1 MTSDYSGPRS
11 GLTPGLSPT
20 EGEST
25 HIERTGATKHVA
37 LWLLFWFAIALVIRL
52 TNLTIKAAWMDE
64 VATTLFSLGNYSRLI
79 PLNEVISLDQL
90 LRPLQITPGASASD
104 VVTHLLVE
112 DNHPP
117 TYFVLAHWWM
127 AFYHRWFG
135 SASGYASLWAERA
148 LPAFFGALAVPAT
161 YLLGWLSFR
170 ERTIGLICA
179 ALMAVSPFSVF
190 LSQEARHY
198 SLAILAVI
206 ASLCCFVVVVRAL
219 SQGKASSWGTVLA
232 WVVINVLGLTIHF
245 FCGLT
250 LMAEGL
256 TLGVMLIQQCW
267 QAPKRNGPKIAA
279 ETVAENGSAKINPPI
294 TRPAP
299 WLQASWIR
307 VYVAAAGTLAGA
319 LLWLPILTN
328 FYGSPQ
334 TSFLRS
340 GGSSWK
346 YWINP
351 LVQSLAS
358 WLYVVLSPVTGGY
371 SWQAVTAIVVSC
383 LVLLVYAI
391 WLVATLRHS
400 FRFQLRQP
408 SLRPG
413 ALALW
418 GFFVMA
424 NLLFV
429 LICYSLGFDITR
441 GHRYSFVFFPSVIL
455 LVGLSLA
462 PFWQE
467 KFETT
472 TTLISAISTPN
483 FSQAKLPFIHRH
495 ISGKRFVMLVI
506 AVGFFGAQVIVQDYS
521 SLKFYKADRLVN
533 LIQADSAL
541 PTQPVVI
548 GTRTTITEQ
557 PSVIGIEIMSVGW
570 EIQRH
575 FNPTSPDQ
583 AWGEEP
589 PRFVIA
595 ENNDAEGKVAEV
607 ELVNSLDAIARPFD
621 LWLLNMSPDLTENNC
636 TMPTGGGGSK
646 GSFGYTHYVCAS
658 EK

>member
-1 MTSDYSGPRS
+1 MTSDYSGPPS

-25 HIERTGATKHVA
+25 HIEPAGTTKHVA
-37 LWLLFWFAIALVIRL
+37 LWLLFWFVIALIIRL

-90 LRPLQITPGASASD
+90 LRPLQITPGSNASD

-117 TYFVLAHWWM
+117 SYFVLAHWWM

-135 SASGYASLWAERA
+135 SANGYASLWAERA

-161 YLLGWLSFR
+161 YLLAWLSFR
-170 ERTIGLICA
+170 ERTIGLLCA

-219 SQGKASSWGTVLA
+219 SQGKAASWGTVLA
-232 WVVINVLGLTIHF
+232 WVFINVLGLTIHF

-267 QAPKRNGPKIAA
+267 RWRTTG
-279 ETVAENGSAKINPPI
+279 
-294 TRPAP
+294 PAP
-299 WLQASWIR
+299 WRRASWMR
-307 VYVAAAGTLAGA
+307 VYIAAAGTLAGA

-340 GGSSWK
+340 GVTSWK

-383 LVLLVYAI
+383 LVLLGYAI
-391 WLVATLRHS
+391 WLVATLRRS

-413 ALALW
+413 GLALW
-418 GFFVMA
+418 GFFIMA

-472 TTLISAISTPN
+472 TTLISAIATPN
-483 FSQAKLPFIHRH
+483 FSQAKLPFIQRH

-541 PTQPVVI
+541 LPTQPVII
-548 GTRTTITEQ
+548 GTRTTITDQ

-583 AWGEEP
+583 AWGEP

-607 ELVNSLDAIARPFD
+607 ELVNSLEAIARPFD
-621 LWLLNMSPDLTENNC
+621 LWLLNMSPDLIENNC
-636 TMPTGGGGSK
+636 TMPTGGGGNK
-646 GSFGYTHYVCAS
+646 GSFSYTHYVCAS
-658 EK
+658 AE